1 MLLLSTLLFSLP
13 LFDFFYKSF
22 FFGSAVKSNAIIC
35 LQITLFPLAISQTRG
50 SFEIQSEKIR
60 TSVEEIN
67 GISDKITVLEQHKV
81 RIADNIRML
90 SEISRKNAENGEE
103 VNRNIMQIIEDVQV
117 VNDRCESRNAMAE
130 QLLESVTY
138 FHD

>member
-1 MLLLSTLLFSLP
+1 M
-13 LFDFFYKSF
+13 
-22 FFGSAVKSNAIIC
+22 
-35 LQITLFPLAISQTRG
+35 AISQTRG